1 MRDTPDGDTYT
12 DLLDCEDVLRFANAA
27 ISGTGQREFRTGAA
41 GQRLTLDFL
50 HDYVRVNFR
59 DLYAA
64 SLALDVND
72 HNAAR
77 IVHGLLSDPG
87 EPGAAALDRRT
98 EGALVSQR
106 LAHMPPQRVYRLF
119 RRLAAER
126 VNNRRT
132 RTVIARWISRRR
144 DLAFDAVKYR
154 AGLTAAARHAH
165 LRLPGEVSAFCFSP
179 PHRAG
184 SFATPLLESYRE
196 AHYTV
201 EAAYELPLSVGE
213 GFAAKHGVPRKEFL
227 SRARASAT
235 GGELLRLDRSLRGH
249 GLEGAD
255 LRRVGLTRLC
265 SYVLALPVA
274 DREERREELTAALR
288 AAARRIA
295 GGQAGTWGPT
305 AAVLDDSYSSFGS
318 PVKRNRPLA
327 VALACHFV
335 LEELSVRY
343 TPHWVSGR
351 RDALT
356 VRPEGATP
364 LAETIMDA
372 LEDGPER
379 LVVVSDG
386 HDDAPPV
393 PAALLDA
400 WRTRVDPDRRTA
412 AVHLNPVMDADEM
425 EPARLAGSVPTVGI
439 RDASALP
446 SLVELARFGEGR
458 SGLAE
463 LREHLDR
470 RVAAYIADVDEK
482 RTVQEVR

>member
-1 MRDTPDGDTYT
+1 MRDTHGGDTYT
-12 DLLDCEDVLRFANAA
+12 DLLACEDVLRFANAA
-27 ISGTGQREFRTGAA
+27 ISGTGQREFRSGAA
-41 GQRLTLDFL
+41 EQRLTLDFL
-50 HDYVRVNFR
+50 HDYVRINYR

-132 RTVIARWISRRR
+132 RAVIARWISRRR

-165 LRLPGEVSAFCFSP
+165 LRQPGEISEFCFTP

-184 SFATPLLESYRE
+184 FFATPLLETYRA
-196 AHYTV
+196 AHYSM

-255 LRRVGLTRLC
+255 LRRAGLTRLC

-274 DREERREELTAALR
+274 EREERREELTSALR

-335 LEELSVRY
+335 LAELSVRY
-343 TPHWVSGR
+343 TAHWVSGH

-364 LAETIMDA
+364 LAETILDA

-386 HDDAPPV
+386 YDDGPPV

-400 WRTRVDPDRRTA
+400 WRTRVDPGHRTA

-425 EPARLAGSVPTVGI
+425 EPARLARSVPTVGI

-458 SGLAE
+458 SGLSE
-463 LREHLDR
+463 LREHLER

-482 RTVQEVR
+482 PTVQEVR